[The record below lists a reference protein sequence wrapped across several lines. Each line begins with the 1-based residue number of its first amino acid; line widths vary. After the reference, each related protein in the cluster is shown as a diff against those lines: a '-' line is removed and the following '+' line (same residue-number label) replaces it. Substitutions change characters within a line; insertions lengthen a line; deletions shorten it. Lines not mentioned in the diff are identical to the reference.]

1 MQRGS
6 GWTLGW
12 AGVVLMCVAGTAL
25 AGQPSAREE
34 RLLTASQRI
43 ERAVLALGEQTGSDR
58 LAAGFRV
65 APRLVADLRDQKL
78 GFGDIALLLALA
90 ETSHTPPDTI
100 LGWWAS
106 HRLTWGEIADRL
118 RVDPTALV
126 KRLETLRRH
135 LGRSAP

>member
-1 MQRGS
+1 MPRRGGWIA
-6 GWTLGW
+6 GWTGVLLICA
-12 AGVVLMCVAGTAL
+12 AGAAL
-25 AGQPSAREE
+25 AGQPQTSEE

-43 ERAVLALGEQTGSDR
+43 ERAVVALGEQTGGDR

-78 GFGDIALLLALA
+78 DFGEIALLLALA
-90 ETSHTPPDTI
+90 EMGHTPPDTI

-106 HRLTWGEIADRL
+106 RRLTWVEIADRL
-118 RVDPTALV
+118 RVDPPALQ

>member
-1 MQRGS
+1 MQRGN

-12 AGVVLMCVAGTAL
+12 AGAVLMCLAGAAL
-25 AGQPSAREE
+25 AGQPQIREE
-34 RLLTASQRI
+34 QLLTAGQRI
-43 ERAVLALGEQTGSDR
+43 ERAVVALGEQTGSDR

-90 ETSHTPPDTI
+90 ETGRTPPDTI

-106 HRLTWGEIADRL
+106 RRLTWGEIADRL
-118 RVDPTALV
+118 RVDPAALV

-135 LGRSAP
+135 LGRPVP